1 MARTAGFVLSFP
13 AMSTRRDS
21 PRRGQALVELTI
33 AMLVI
38 VVIVTGIAEFVRLAG
53 AKGETIAEAR
63 AEAGRKAISH
73 GLSITRNPDFI
84 RDWEEGA
91 DELRHTAD
99 DKRLPDSP
107 SRLRTFTDPTVARA
121 SDWAYLQD
129 CRNDGM
135 VRMGSGPFPA
145 GALSMSYAEES
156 RTVELSPAMRDW
168 VVGKES
174 IRVATE
180 VWMPRLELDGFD
192 D

>member
-1 MARTAGFVLSFP
+1 
-13 AMSTRRDS
+13 
-21 PRRGQALVELTI
+21 
-33 AMLVI
+33 MLVI
-38 VVIVTGIAEFVRLAG
+38 VVIVTGVVEFIRLAG
-53 AKGETIAEAR
+53 AKGETISEAR

-73 GLSITRNPDFI
+73 GLAITRSPDFI

-99 DKRLPDSP
+99 DKQRSDSP
-107 SRLRTFTDPTVARA
+107 SRLRTFTDPTVAQA
-121 SDWAYLQD
+121 SDWSYLQD
-129 CRNDGM
+129 CKNDGI
-135 VRMGSGPFPA
+135 VRMGSGSFPA
-145 GALSMSYAEES
+145 SALSMSHAEES

-168 VVGKES
+168 IVGKES

>member
-1 MARTAGFVLSFP
+1 MLQPHRGRS
-13 AMSTRRDS
+13 DS
-21 PRRGQALVELTI
+21 GQALVEVTI
-33 AMLVI
+33 AVLVI
-38 VVIVTGIAEFVRLAG
+38 VVIVTGIVEFIHLSG

-63 AEAGRKAISH
+63 AEAGEKAIAH
-73 GLSITRNPDFI
+73 GLSITRVPDFI

-99 DKRLPDSP
+99 DKQRSDSP
-107 SRLRTFTDPTVARA
+107 SRLRTFTDPTVEKP

-129 CRNDGM
+129 CKNDGI
-135 VRMGSGPFPA
+135 VRMGSGSFPA
-145 GALSMSYAEES
+145 SALSMSYAEKS

-174 IRVATE
+174 IRVSTE